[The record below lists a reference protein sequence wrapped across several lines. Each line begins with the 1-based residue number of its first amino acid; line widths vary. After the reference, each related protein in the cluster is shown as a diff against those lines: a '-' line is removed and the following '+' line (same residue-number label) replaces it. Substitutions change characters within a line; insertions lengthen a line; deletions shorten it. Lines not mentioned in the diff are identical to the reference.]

1 MGHAW
6 FKGDASKA
14 IRDDPRHAIYASSWK
29 KTDTNFPLIW
39 DLGINYVS
47 AENVTDNYTVKT
59 SKRVFIQ
66 LFNKK
71 GGDRVAAPVEVWKN
85 GLKLADGET
94 RNENNDTND
103 MLALS
108 LKKGDDYELR
118 IISEKSELLLRPFA
132 VSGRDDEQIFFYLKE

>member
-1 MGHAW
+1 M
-6 FKGDASKA
+6 
-14 IRDDPRHAIYASSWK
+14 
-29 KTDTNFPLIW
+29 
-39 DLGINYVS
+39 GINYVS
-47 AENVTDNYTVKT
+47 AENVTDNYTVKS

-108 LKKGDDYELR
+108 LKKGNDYELR